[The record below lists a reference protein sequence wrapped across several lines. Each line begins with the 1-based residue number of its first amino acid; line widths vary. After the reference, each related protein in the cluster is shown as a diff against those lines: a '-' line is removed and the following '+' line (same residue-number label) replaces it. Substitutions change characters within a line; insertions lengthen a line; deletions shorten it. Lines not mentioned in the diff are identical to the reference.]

1 MNSPNGRFRVRRGDL
16 EIEYEGVNFVQ
27 EYGAA
32 LRYLGIAD
40 EAQTRLEETESQP
53 ADINRGHSAIGSSLS
68 PSAPSSSPSP
78 IVMSKVGSG
87 ESTGE
92 HDLDNHGLDSIGP
105 PERKADDNTEA
116 GAAPEETPFDAFL
129 RRVARGPKGS
139 GERAEPK
146 AESGQAASEGA
157 TPTTPGD
164 DKYKEV
170 LKRLGMPS

>member
-1 MNSPNGRFRVRRGDL
+1 MRRGDL
-16 EIEYEGVNFVQ
+16 EIEYEGANFVQ

-40 EAQTRLEETESQP
+40 KARTGMEERESQP
-53 ADINRGHSAIGSSLS
+53 AVINRGPSAIDPSLS
-68 PSAPSSSPSP
+68 RSAPPSSPSP
-78 IVMSKVGSG
+78 IIMSKVGSG
-87 ESTGE
+87 ESTRE
-92 HDLDNHGLDSIGP
+92 HGLESHGLDSIAP
-105 PERKADDNTEA
+105 PERKAGDTPEG
-116 GAAPEETPFDAFL
+116 GAASEETPFDAFL

-139 GERAEPK
+139 GEKAEPK
-146 AESGQAASEGA
+146 AETAPAASEGA